1 MSVEWFLKLKEI
13 DSLTKMRTSL
23 TLKMKEQE
31 DRVSKLDER
40 RQEALLQTAKLR
52 HDLVSLQG
60 EVAELDKK
68 INIASEQ
75 KQRLLDIGGDEKK
88 IETFGNEISV
98 LEEKGLEFLSQIETI
113 ESELLDQKQFLAGIE
128 KTIKEIGD
136 EARVEIDQHLAEIKN
151 LQLRIS
157 SLMEE
162 IPAEFKRILEK
173 VSSKNLAHG
182 PFTRVENG
190 SCYFCRYKISRI
202 DESEIDMQKNLKTCP
217 QCGRIFLPY
226 GS

>member
-23 TLKMKEQE
+23 TLKVKEQE

-40 RQEALLQTAKLR
+40 RQEAILQTTKLR
-52 HDLVSLQG
+52 HELVSLQS

-68 INIASEQ
+68 IKIASEQ
-75 KQRLLDIGGDEKK
+75 KQRLLDMGGDEKK

-98 LEEKGLEFLSQIETI
+98 LEENGLEFLSQIETI
-113 ESELLDQKQFLAGIE
+113 ESVLADQKQFMAGIE

-136 EARVEIDQHLAEIKN
+136 EAQVEIAQHQNEVKN
-151 LQLRIS
+151 LEMRIT

-162 IPAEFKRILEK
+162 IPSDFKRILEK
-173 VSSKNLAHG
+173 VSSRNLAHG